1 MEKLL
6 LPILTLSL
14 LASSALAT
22 GELRIYT
29 WGGYLKPEIVKKFE
43 ALEKVKVRIDYYG
56 SNEEMIAKLQAG
68 GVSQYDI
75 VVPTDFAV
83 PSMVALKLLMPL
95 DKKQIPN
102 LKNVSKT
109 FASPA
114 YDKGNVY
121 TLPFQWYTVGITFDK
136 RKVKTPPSSWGVLF
150 DPKRSVGKYLLMDS
164 SREMMGSAL
173 KYLGYSLNTR
183 DTKQAQEAGK
193 LLLESK
199 KAANSL
205 GFAADVALRNRVISG
220 EAAMAVGYS
229 GDAIGAM
236 AENPFLG
243 FVIPKE
249 GGVVAV
255 DNIAIP
261 AKAPNSALAHK
272 WINFLMDAKV
282 NAENANFVRYGT
294 PNAAALPLVN
304 AADRNN
310 PMIYPPAILLAKL
323 ESIQDLGVDSRMYD
337 EIWTAVK
344 SR

>member
-1 MEKLL
+1 MKKLL
-6 LPILTLSL
+6 LSVTATLLT
-14 LASSALAT
+14 SSALAA
-22 GELRIYT
+22 GELHIYT
-29 WGGYLKPEIVKKFE
+29 WGGYLKPEVVKKFE
-43 ALEKVKVRIDYYG
+43 ALEKVKVRIDFYG

-68 GVSQYDI
+68 GVNQYDI

-102 LKNVSKT
+102 FKNVSKT

-114 YDKGNVY
+114 YDVGNAY
-121 TLPFQWYTVGITFDK
+121 TLPFQWYTVGITYDK
-136 RKVKTPPSSWGVLF
+136 RKLKNAPSSWAVLF
-150 DPKRSVGKYLLMDS
+150 DPKQSVGKYLLMDS

-173 KYLGYSLNTR
+173 KYLKYSLNTK
-183 DTKQAQEAGK
+183 DSKQAQEAGK

-220 EAAMAVGYS
+220 EATLAVGYS

-236 AENPFLG
+236 LENPFLG

-261 AKAPNSALAHK
+261 AKAPNAALAYK
-272 WINFLMDAKV
+272 WINFLMDAKI

-294 PNAAALPLVN
+294 PNAAALPFVN
-304 AADRNN
+304 AADRSN
-310 PMIYPPAILLAKL
+310 PMIYPPATLLVKL
-323 ESIQDLGVDSRMYD
+323 ESIQDLGKDSRMYD